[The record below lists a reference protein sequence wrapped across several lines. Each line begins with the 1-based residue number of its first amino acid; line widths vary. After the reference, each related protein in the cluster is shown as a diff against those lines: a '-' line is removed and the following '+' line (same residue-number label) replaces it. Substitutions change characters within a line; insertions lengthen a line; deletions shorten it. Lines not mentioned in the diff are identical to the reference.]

1 MHAGGEAYVALQER
15 HAQHKKGGQGM
26 HQRSK
31 LALRGATSRLCAC
44 SAWPKDADRYAH
56 AQAQNAARY
65 FLVEGSEAHGGR
77 TRGRRP

>member
-31 LALRGATSRLCAC
+31 KGQLLH
-44 SAWPKDADRYAH
+44 ADRYAH
-56 AQAQNAARY
+56 AQAQNAARS